1 MKNLLILLPLAL
13 LLACSPE
20 SASTSAPVSNAAPAK
35 LGLCASC
42 HGIEGRSS
50 IPGYP
55 HLAGQ
60 DAAYLRAQLLAYR
73 DGSRPHAQMQ
83 AIVGVLSEAEIE
95 EMAAWYASRACQ
107 PAAAGGP

>member
-1 MKNLLILLPLAL
+1 MKIYLILLPLL
-13 LLACSPE
+13 LLACSPQ
-20 SASTSAPVSNAAPAK
+20 SGSTPATTSTTAPAK

-42 HGIEGRSS
+42 HGIDGRSS

-60 DAAYLRAQLLAYR
+60 DATYMRVQMLAYR

-83 AIVGVLSEAEIE
+83 AIVGVLSESEIE
-95 EMAAWYASRACQ
+95 EMANWYASRPCVA
-107 PAAAGGP
+107 PTVIAP

>member
-1 MKNLLILLPLAL
+1 MKICSILLPVL
-13 LLACSPE
+13 LVACSSEPG
-20 SASTSAPVSNAAPAK
+20 STTTSTLAPAK

-73 DGSRPHAQMQ
+73 DGTRPHAQMQ
-83 AIVGVLSEAEIE
+83 AIVGVLSEAEIDE
-95 EMAAWYASRACQ
+95 LSNWYAGRPC
-107 PAAAGGP
+107 AATPVTPQ

>member
-1 MKNLLILLPLAL
+1 MRILPTLLLPSL
-13 LLACSPE
+13 LLACSAEPG
-20 SASTSAPVSNAAPAK
+20 SQQTAMSNAAPAK

-42 HGIEGRSS
+42 HGVEGRSS

-83 AIVGVLSEAEIE
+83 AIVGVLDEAEIDE
-95 EMAAWYASRACQ
+95 LARWYAGRPCD
-107 PAAAGGP
+107 AATADAP

>member
-1 MKNLLILLPLAL
+1 MKICAILLPLL
-13 LLACSPE
+13 LVACTSETGSTP
-20 SASTSAPVSNAAPAK
+20 ASTTTSAPAK

-73 DGSRPHAQMQ
+73 DGSRAHAQMQ

-95 EMAAWYASRACQ
+95 ELANWYAGRPCVS
-107 PAAAGGP
+107 PAAATP